1 MFGEQMPGRGQGSSH
16 TPLPTPLLTL
26 LLLSLPLQ
34 GPIENLNTHLANPGA
49 NNAFAF
55 AQKFT
60 PGN

>member
-1 MFGEQMPGRGQGSSH
+1 
-16 TPLPTPLLTL
+16 L
-26 LLLSLPLQ
+26 LLLLLLLQ

>member
-1 MFGEQMPGRGQGSSH
+1 MLMSH
-16 TPLPTPLLTL
+16 FVSTAAHLCDP
-26 LLLSLPLQ
+26 Q
-34 GPIENLNTHLANPGA
+34 GPLANLDTHLANPGA